1 MCLWS
6 LASMRT
12 KVVRV
17 IKVLQ
22 KQISAKLPE
31 LSEREM
37 ALTLWSYATLDH
49 HPGSFMD
56 SAAQEA
62 WQRLSKFKPQVIEA
76 PKTFHFVTLCQGH
89 ILIHIL
95 PALDKQ
101 VFFFMVH
108 NLLKQSWQYVN
119 CSSLAKV

>member
-62 WQRLSKFKPQVIEA
+62 CQRLSKFKPQVIEA
-76 PKTFHFVTLCQGH
+76 LKTFHFVTMGH
-89 ILIHIL
+89 ILVHNR

-101 VFFFMVH
+101 VSFFMVEQVLFMVH
-108 NLLKQSWQYVN
+108 NLLKQD
-119 CSSLAKV
+119 